1 MVKEKKGY
9 TKSAQAEVGAAFLLA
24 VIAGAIIIFIVLM
37 SPAERAELLGE
48 KTSTTSSGITTTKT
62 VLNLLTV
69 SPGRIDFISQR
80 EIEHPLPAVNIFTRT
95 EALSL
100 AEKGRIYV
108 KHSLFS
114 EENSILRF
122 TVEDLNQI
130 KNVLLS
136 LQPKNVEGNLII
148 TLNGEEIF
156 NSPLEEDFAPL
167 SISSSQLLA
176 QNELIF
182 SVSSPGGAF
191 WNTNEAL
198 LENVMIVGDLTS
210 TENQEALQRFLIS
223 ETEKEN
229 LEQITLRFQPVCTY
243 GAVGR
248 LVIMLNG
255 REIYSS
261 IPDCDIAFVPLEI
274 VPEQIMSGENQ
285 LVFRSERGE
294 YFISHILIRSEL
306 TDIEYPVYYFELSED
321 NYDKVN
327 SNDYK
332 LQIQA
337 SFVETTSIK
346 KGEFVFN
353 GHVKNFETKKLTY
366 AVDMSEDIVAGTNS
380 LQLRPLRTLEIR
392 ELKVDLVE

>member
-1 MVKEKKGY
+1 MVNEKRGY
-9 TKSAQAEVGAAFLLA
+9 TKSAQAAVGAAFLLA
-24 VIAGAIIIFIVLM
+24 VIAGAIILFIVLM
-37 SPAERAELLGE
+37 PPAERAELLGE
-48 KTSTTSSGITTTKT
+48 PTSTTSSGITTTKT
-62 VLNLLTV
+62 ALNLLTV

-80 EIEHPLPAVNIFTRT
+80 EIEHPLPSINIFTRT

-122 TVEDLNQI
+122 TVEDLSQV

-148 TLNGEEIF
+148 TLNGEAIF
-156 NSPLEEDFAPL
+156 NSPLEGDFAPL
-167 SISSSQLLA
+167 SISSSQL
-176 QNELIF
+176 QTENELIF

-191 WNTNEAL
+191 WKTNEAL
-198 LENVMIVGDLTS
+198 LENVIVVGDLTS
-210 TENQEALQRFLIS
+210 TENQESLRRFLIS
-223 ETEKEN
+223 ETEKDN
-229 LEQITLRFQPVCTY
+229 LEKIILRFQPVCAY
-243 GAVGR
+243 GEVGR
-248 LVIMLNG
+248 LVIFLNG
-255 REIYSS
+255 REIYAS
-261 IPDCDIAFVPLEI
+261 IPDCDIASVLLEI
-274 VPEQIMSGENQ
+274 APEQIMGGENQ
-285 LVFRSERGE
+285 LIFRSEKGD
-294 YFISHILIRSEL
+294 YFISHILIKSEL
-306 TDIEYPVYYFELSED
+306 KDVEYPVYYFELSESD
-321 NYDKVN
+321 YDKVE
-327 SNDYK
+327 SGDYN

-337 SFVETTSIK
+337 NFVETTSIK

-366 AVDMSEDIVAGTNS
+366 TIDMSEDIVSGTNS